1 MSKPCGTSG
10 YEAATTTLVRM
21 AFKAFELGF
30 PCIFGELDPTVGALA
45 ESQKAKL
52 DKMKDWVENPFHEYE
67 CKKALSHYRL
77 VKKHAKMNCSRCKS
91 APVIEA
97 ALQRC
102 VRSVAHGDSACSAHK
117 RK

>member
-52 DKMKDWVENPFHEYE
+52 DKMKDWLRIHSMNTSARMRCHITD
-67 CKKALSHYRL
+67 LS
-77 VKKHAKMNCSRCKS
+77 
-91 APVIEA
+91 
-97 ALQRC
+97 
-102 VRSVAHGDSACSAHK
+102 RSTPK
-117 RK
+117 